1 MPYCIHCGREV
12 HDTDH
17 FCRGCG
23 RPQPAAAAG
32 GASAGGLSPRGAS
45 MLCYVPWLGFIGSII
60 VLAGQTFRNH
70 ADVRFHA
77 YQGLYI
83 FVTWLLVR
91 HVAGLWS
98 ELLFFGKFL
107 PVSISG
113 ILQMAVVALWI
124 FMLFKAAN
132 EQRYS
137 LPLLGELAERSL

>member
-1 MPYCIHCGREV
+1 
-12 HDTDH
+12 
-17 FCRGCG
+17 
-23 RPQPAAAAG
+23 
-32 GASAGGLSPRGAS
+32 

-91 HVAGLWS
+91 YVADLWT
-98 ELLFFGKFL
+98 ELLFFGELL
-107 PVSISG
+107 PLSG
-113 ILQMAVVALWI
+113 LLQMAVLALWI

-137 LPLLGELAERSL
+137 LPLLGDLAERSL